1 MKLFPNFTSI
11 PFDYTYLLLLSSSSS
26 PLLLLLVPVASG
38 ASGGC
43 LATSTSV
50 NIAIY
55 YFVEE
60 QGNTRDCVGEYHL

>member
-1 MKLFPNFTSI
+1 M
-11 PFDYTYLLLLSSSSS
+11 
-26 PLLLLLVPVASG
+26 PVASG

-50 NIAIY
+50 NIVIY

-60 QGNTRDCVGEYHL
+60 EGRTGDCVGEYHL